1 MWLTEMA
8 EVSNLYGAPL
18 IKVGKLEEDNSLRL
32 ILLTGAELME
42 KLIIFA

>member
-18 IKVGKLEEDNSLRL
+18 IKGGKLEEGTSLRL

-42 KLIIFA
+42 KLIIFD

>member
-18 IKVGKLEEDNSLRL
+18 IKVGKLEEGNSLRL

-42 KLIIFA
+42 KLIIFD